1 MHYLT
6 KAGVKFLNEDT
17 TETKGDRLRRIA
29 RAHLKLVTSG
39 EKNSREAKNLRSQY
53 RQNEN
58 KVGDFFQRLSRNI
71 RQKPGEWTDA
81 RRGRASNRAV
91 KLAHKKA
98 AKDKTNA
105 MMAQTDTKNPATIKD
120 DAERAEFDKSVGS
133 N

>member
-17 TETKGDRLRRIA
+17 TETKGDRLQRIA
-29 RAHLKLVTSG
+29 RAHLKLIVKR
-39 EKNSREAKNLRSQY
+39 EKNSEAAKALRAKY
-53 RQNEN
+53 RQHEN

-105 MMAQTDTKNPATIKD
+105 MMAQTDTKDPEVIKN
-120 DAERAEFDKSVGS
+120 DAERAEFDRSMGR
-133 N
+133 